1 MQDMN
6 LHIQEAQQSPSGLYS
21 KRSTLRHIIIKLSNT
36 KYKER
41 PDSSKREVNHH
52 LQGPSIILTADFLS
66 ETMKHQNY
74 ILKMLREKKVLP
86 PNSICSTAIL
96 QK

>member
-21 KRSTLRHIIIKLSNT
+21 KRSTLRHIIIKLSNN

-41 PDSSKREVNHH
+41 PESSKREVNHH

-66 ETMKHQNY
+66 ETIETMKHQND
-74 ILKMLREKKVLP
+74 ILKRLREKKCYP
-86 PNSICSTAIL
+86 
-96 QK
+96 